1 MGIVGSAMSSYYAWR
16 ILRPL
21 IIAALAFAC
30 ATSGLAQSAL
40 DGKAVSARAQVW
52 LKAYHDAGDFSGV
65 VLLAQGDTVLFQK
78 AYGLADPQ
86 VGSPNR
92 VETRFRTASISK
104 TFTAAAIEKLVSDG
118 KVRYTDPLSRYV
130 EGIPNGDSITI
141 EQLLLHESGVGIL
154 DSEDIHRDCLSRQ
167 DVLRRIAAATPLFA
181 PGKESRYSNEG
192 YFLLA
197 VVIERV
203 TGGSYEDFLRR
214 NFFAPLQMQN
224 SGTACRNLPEA
235 YNAFGSVATASEAR
249 IRPLPFNEAALDG
262 PGSIFSNAQDLY
274 RWLIAVDIDPQ
285 MGVSK
290 LKYPYGWG
298 KRKYSSRDL
307 IEQSGQLAGFQAHVA
322 IYPQDHIYAIVL
334 NNIQSGFSGRVAHD
348 LEAVLFGGTVS
359 EPPQVTT
366 VILGDRSMRQYIGGY
381 HSNETPYTQTLAVRE
396 GQVAMHWGSDP
407 FWREMV
413 MLEGD
418 TFFLRADYARIH
430 FERGSDGFV
439 HRMTWSW
446 PVGGHLTFDKDEIT
460 GNPQPIVPEKP

>member
-1 MGIVGSAMSSYYAWR
+1 MSSIYAR
-16 ILRPL
+16 RLLRPL
-21 IIAALAFAC
+21 IIAALACAC
-30 ATSGLAQSAL
+30 ATSCIAQPAL
-40 DGKAVSARAQVW
+40 DGKAVSARAQAW
-52 LKAYHDAGDFSGV
+52 LKAYETAGDFSGV
-65 VLLAQGDTVLFQK
+65 VLLAQDDNVLFQK

-92 VETRFRTASISK
+92 LETRFRVASVSK

-118 KVRYTDPLSRYV
+118 KIRYTDPLSRYV
-130 EGIPNGDSITI
+130 DRIPNGDSITI
-141 EQLLLHESGVGIL
+141 EQLLLHESGVGAL
-154 DSEDIHRDCLSRQ
+154 DSEDTYRDCLSRQ
-167 DVLRRIAAATPLFA
+167 DVLRKIAAAKPLFA
-181 PGKESRYSNEG
+181 PGKESQYSNEG

-224 SGTACRNLPEA
+224 SGATCRNLPEG

-249 IRPLPFNEAALDG
+249 IRLLPFNEAALDG
-262 PGSIFSNAQDLY
+262 QGSIFSNAQDLY
-274 RWLIAVDIDPQ
+274 RWLRAVDIDPQ
-285 MGVSK
+285 IGVSK

-322 IYPQDHIYAIVL
+322 IYPQEHIYAIVL
-334 NNIQSGFSGRVAHD
+334 NNIQSGFSGRIAHD
-348 LEAVLFGGTVS
+348 LEAVLFGGAIS
-359 EPPQVTT
+359 EPPRVTT

-381 HSNETPYTQTLAVRE
+381 HSSETPYTQTLAVRE
-396 GQVAMHWGSDP
+396 GHIAMHWGSDP

-413 MLEGD
+413 MIEGD
-418 TFFLRADYARIH
+418 TFFLRAEYARIH
-430 FERGSDGFV
+430 FERGGDGFV

-446 PVGGHLTFDKDEIT
+446 PGGAHLSFDKDEIT
-460 GNPQPIVPEKP
+460 GNPQPVVPERP